1 MIPKMR
7 SSGSLKRIKTN
18 LIINSKGRSL
28 ALRPSK
34 IYFIM
39 KIQERPIYQLDSNQ
53 LEWVLSKMLDKKF
66 DELIQ
71 RINMPEVIYTRDEAA
86 GILNVRPNTVSS
98 YINQGLLTNKGVGRK
113 VLISSK
119 EIDQLL
125 NKKQVSFNQAA

>member
-1 MIPKMR
+1 
-7 SSGSLKRIKTN
+7 
-18 LIINSKGRSL
+18 
-28 ALRPSK
+28 
-34 IYFIM
+34 M

>member
-1 MIPKMR
+1 
-7 SSGSLKRIKTN
+7 
-18 LIINSKGRSL
+18 
-28 ALRPSK
+28 
-34 IYFIM
+34 M

-86 GILNVRPNTVSS
+86 SILSVRPNTVSS

>member
-1 MIPKMR
+1 MR
-7 SSGSLKRIKTN
+7 SSGSFKIIKTN
-18 LIINSKGRSL
+18 LIIKSKGRSL

-86 GILNVRPNTVSS
+86 SILSVRPNTVSS

>member
-1 MIPKMR
+1 MR
-7 SSGSLKRIKTN
+7 SSGSLKRITTN

-86 GILNVRPNTVSS
+86 SILSVRPNTVSS